1 MKKVIIAIAALAMIA
16 SSAYAADW
24 NFYGSARVSTFY
36 ETTKKDNT
44 ADVDGFAQALQSN
57 SRIGAN
63 VKVSDELSG
72 RFEYGAS
79 DGNAN
84 VRLLYGEWNFGAG
97 SLLVGQDWTPL
108 VMWNSSQTWGTDN
121 GLWGVGE
128 YGGHRLAQLKLKIGG
143 FRLALMAP
151 DVDFMNIDGAK
162 LNSEAAAGDSF
173 STEVTIPAIALKYI
187 FSADNYNLKAIAGYS
202 SFEIIDAAGN
212 KDVDSYVVGVGAD
225 ISFGKLWIGT
235 SIHAGS
241 NVGNLGTE
249 WVNNTYTGTGY
260 AKYEGG
266 VLTDND
272 AIGYQLVVVYTVSDM
287 IGLEAGY
294 GHCETEL
301 DDDVS
306 GEDKVDSYYIQAP
319 VTLAPGVVVTPE
331 IGVVDWQ
338 EDGEKTTYFGA
349 KWQINF

>member
-1 MKKVIIAIAALAMIA
+1 MKKVIIAIAALAMLA

-36 ETTKKDNT
+36 ETTKADNT
-44 ADVDGFAQALQSN
+44 PDVDGYAQALQGN

-79 DGNAN
+79 GGGVN

-108 VMWNSSQTWGTDN
+108 VMWNSSQVWGVDN

-151 DVDFMNIDGAK
+151 DVDFMDTVGTD
-162 LNSEAAAGDSF
+162 LNSGSATY
-173 STEVTIPAIALKYI
+173 STEVKIPAIALKYV

-202 SFEIIDAAGN
+202 SFEILNAAGN

-235 SIHAGS
+235 SVHAGS

-260 AKYEGG
+260 AAYDGTT
-266 VLTDND
+266 LTDND
-272 AIGYQLVVVYTVSDM
+272 AIGYQLVVSYTVNDM

-294 GHCETEL
+294 GYCETEF
-301 DDDVS
+301 DVAAS
-306 GEDKVDSYYIQAP
+306 NEDEVASYYLQAP
-319 VTLAPGVVVTPE
+319 ITLAPGVVITPE
-331 IGVVDWQ
+331 IGVVDW
-338 EDGEKTTYFGA
+338 EEAGEKTTYFGA